1 MHSVEHWHFWWSWV
15 TFEGHFWKFTVVTL
29 CAQLTRARPVSN
41 DIIYI
46 IKMAAAAVP
55 YYFRFRIWWH
65 HSHPKVKIYPQ
76 TKFRRG
82 ILIHGWD
89 ITASLLPVWK
99 NKRPPY
105 WNSSSLCDFD
115 QIAVNRPNRATH
127 GGVMTSYTIS
137 RWRPRLHTTSGFV
150 LDDVTLFRRST
161 SISKPNFIDILIHGW
176 EITTS
181 GLEKQSSAILKFY
194 FRFQFWSSISSYN
207 RHVTLHSVVEFRPKW
222 SILCGD
228 VTLYR
233 FSRWR
238 PLRRNYTS
246 GFRSGDVA
254 LFRMSV
260 SISEP
265 NFVVIT

>member
-1 MHSVEHWHFWWSWV
+1 MILSDLWRPFLEIYCCYFV
-15 TFEGHFWKFTVVTL
+15 
-29 CAQLTRARPVSN
+29 CAADARPVSN

-161 SISKPNFIDILIHGW
+161 SISKPNFIDI
-176 EITTS
+176 
-181 GLEKQSSAILKFY
+181 Y
-194 FRFQFWSSISSYN
+194 
-207 RHVTLHSVVEFRPKW
+207 
-222 SILCGD
+222 
-228 VTLYR
+228 
-233 FSRWR
+233 
-238 PLRRNYTS
+238 
-246 GFRSGDVA
+246 
-254 LFRMSV
+254 
-260 SISEP
+260 
-265 NFVVIT
+265 